1 MTEVLKTIGD
11 FLSENATA
19 GNLAAILG
27 VIGTLV
33 FSWLEVKVKSKLALA
48 KAEIDKKDTDIA
60 KLTSAMLL
68 MGNMMTVAFGNSK
81 LAPDVKIKLQEN
93 QDKIRDLLAGAK
105 VEITK
110 EIIEIK
116 DEVIEKEE
124 MVTTKSVLD
133 QLKENL

>member
-105 VEITK
+105 VEIEK

-116 DEVIEKEE
+116 NEVIEKEE

-133 QLKENL
+133 QLKDNL